1 MMHFNMF
8 EANSGRLQRELAEVE
23 QRVNII
29 RRLLQQQVST
39 RFQDTQGI
47 EEAIQVAEKI
57 EALVPDLPVSDLLHT
72 SSHVTPGS
80 AEPLFS
86 GVQHPSFFS
95 PTSLFEVKKLPA
107 PVFFLPS
114 MAE

>member
-57 EALVPDLPVSDLLHT
+57 EALVRLSQQGDPSVDRQRIWRKIARLRSDLQNRIDRLD
-72 SSHVTPGS
+72 
-80 AEPLFS
+80 EPEIDS
-86 GVQHPSFFS
+86 TV
-95 PTSLFEVKKLPA
+95 
-107 PVFFLPS
+107 
-114 MAE
+114 